1 MDKLSDVARPRVV
14 RVIGLS
20 REVCVLE
27 LVRVVDKVWSGSY
40 DSQGVLGG
48 QVGQGSQ
55 KVRVFW
61 IV

>member
-1 MDKLSDVARPRVV
+1 MAKLSDVAGVV
-14 RVIGLS
+14 EISCGQ
-20 REVCVLE
+20 
-27 LVRVVDKVWSGSY
+27 GGY